1 MEDRRGGKRRGKEV
15 LGDLAAWE
23 RANGEDNSE
32 AIARLRRNLR
42 KVRRE
47 ELTARQ
53 GEMLHLYYDLGY
65 SMPKIARELGI
76 NKSTVS
82 RTLARARARLK
93 RYLRYTL

>member
-1 MEDRRGGKRRGKEV
+1 MEDRRGGKRRGKQM

-32 AIARLRRNLR
+32 AIERLRRNLR
-42 KVRRE
+42 RVRRE

-53 GEMLHLYYDLGY
+53 SELLRLYYDQGW